1 MTKRV
6 LLRDG
11 KKVNAHVSLN
21 PEEVLIYKEKDGTII
36 HALTSN
42 ASEKKFLRLIQST
55 TQTTQRQEVCL

>member
-1 MTKRV
+1 MTKRF

-36 HALTSN
+36 HALTST

-55 TQTTQRQEVCL
+55 SQTTQRQEVCV